1 MVAHRALRARALLR
15 RARAPS
21 CRRPQLAGLSTA
33 APKSWVPRD
42 SEKLEKAAV
51 SALLHEYSVKQ
62 QRTAEKMVP
71 WFLRQ
76 MPAAYFR
83 LVGDDERLAHLQATA
98 GLFDEA
104 TGGLVD
110 EDLEFRIVSPTDA
123 EGRRHITYA
132 RVRDRPGTL
141 ERQVGALLGSDGGAL
156 ENVKVFTSDCG
167 SLCLNVF
174 TLADSARPT
183 HHATEAAAAAAAAP
197 HVAFAEDRDGD
208 FWAEAA
214 VLAHAA
220 RCSPHYLAT
229 TRPDRWSFHRELH
242 ASVAGTESVAAG
254 TYAAAADDG
263 EPDAAWIA
271 VAAPN
276 ALPANFLHKL
286 LRLLGGLDLAVKR
299 CHVDV
304 VADGADE
311 CVLVRVLAAP
321 GAAAAPTALDDAVA
335 MVPRAKWLDDVALD
349 LALDGREPLS
359 AFALAK
365 AEAVAALGSLA
376 HRIVNELMM
385 EKGELLASMAAAE
398 KVKEEKDTL
407 AGEKNEGKVADVQ
420 PPDDVEDFAQS
431 VAKQIEE
438 NSILC
443 VRCGRSL
450 DHLEEITKQQ
460 ATERDKRVRC
470 LGYRVLLNPLPP
482 GQRPPDRSHAWA
494 QACMRSV
501 VVAKARHDRLHAE
514 ESLCS
519 RFPEFVHAWFA
530 KQPVIELTQKER
542 NRLLV
547 MAQQGVKEDEPT
559 VSDEDGNRWA
569 FYAKVKQLAALGST
583 EANLFWLLLDE
594 THGDDYLAFFLHCL
608 TAIVSVAGATLHDQ
622 LGLCGRG
629 LSYRQLALLA
639 AKDDPNLR
647 KTDGSYDAAVLVKH
661 LDSCVRGTGV
671 VFVYLAQA
679 YATLDALLVGPLKLR
694 GEVVKKAVRGLA
706 HPATES
712 KLGDFDDGKGLP
724 RDDAN
729 VWLLYGTVPRDTV
742 VPKPKE
748 PKKRAGDDGDAP
760 KPKAETPRTYCL
772 RAAKEANKD
781 AHDGLTLAID
791 MFSFLQVLMHIFKDE
806 QSTRNAAVRVM
817 FGAAAGPRGDF
828 GNLTSDSISAIDKA
842 TAELKKS
849 NGDLA
854 FAKLPKDLTLD
865 LPKFASVARALWP
878 RRAAARHLR
887 RDFDGTI
894 VTHALRPC
902 VEKSPRAIGSS
913 KNEPNRRRCDRA
925 REA

>member
-1 MVAHRALRARALLR
+1 MVAHRAPRALLR

-21 CRRPQLAGLSTA
+21 CRRLQLAGLSTA

-183 HHATEAAAAAAAAP
+183 HHATEADAAAAAAP
-197 HVAFAEDRDGD
+197 HVAFASDRDGG

-254 TYAAAADDG
+254 SYAAAADDG

-304 VADGADE
+304 VADGENGE

-376 HRIVNELMM
+376 HRTLSREDSLAFSASAVRHILRG
-385 EKGELLASMAAAE
+385 KSAGYDAIADDAATLLLARTAPA
-398 KVKEEKDTL
+398 
-407 AGEKNEGKVADVQ
+407 
-420 PPDDVEDFAQS
+420 
-431 VAKQIEE
+431 
-438 NSILC
+438 
-443 VRCGRSL
+443 
-450 DHLEEITKQQ
+450 
-460 ATERDKRVRC
+460 
-470 LGYRVLLNPLPP
+470 
-482 GQRPPDRSHAWA
+482 
-494 QACMRSV
+494 
-501 VVAKARHDRLHAE
+501 
-514 ESLCS
+514 
-519 RFPEFVHAWFA
+519 
-530 KQPVIELTQKER
+530 
-542 NRLLV
+542 
-547 MAQQGVKEDEPT
+547 
-559 VSDEDGNRWA
+559 
-569 FYAKVKQLAALGST
+569 LAA
-583 EANLFWLLLDE
+583 
-594 THGDDYLAFFLHCL
+594 
-608 TAIVSVAGATLHDQ
+608 
-622 LGLCGRG
+622 
-629 LSYRQLALLA
+629 
-639 AKDDPNLR
+639 
-647 KTDGSYDAAVLVKH
+647 
-661 LDSCVRGTGV
+661 
-671 VFVYLAQA
+671 
-679 YATLDALLVGPLKLR
+679 
-694 GEVVKKAVRGLA
+694 
-706 HPATES
+706 
-712 KLGDFDDGKGLP
+712 
-724 RDDAN
+724 
-729 VWLLYGTVPRDTV
+729 
-742 VPKPKE
+742 
-748 PKKRAGDDGDAP
+748 
-760 KPKAETPRTYCL
+760 
-772 RAAKEANKD
+772 
-781 AHDGLTLAID
+781 
-791 MFSFLQVLMHIFKDE
+791 
-806 QSTRNAAVRVM
+806 
-817 FGAAAGPRGDF
+817 GAAAAVDV
-828 GNLTSDSISAIDKA
+828 
-842 TAELKKS
+842 
-849 NGDLA
+849 GDLA
-854 FAKLPKDLTLD
+854 DRVERLTNAD
-865 LPKFASVARALWP
+865 G
-878 RRAAARHLR
+878 AARRVLETVATHARTCLGSNADRPGRYALALALDPREVAASAADAPTPFGVIFVHGR
-887 RDFDGTI
+887 RFDGFHVRFRPI
-894 VTHALRPC
+894 ARGGARLVTPRSAEAFAH
-902 VEKSPRAIGSS
+902 ESSPA
-913 KNEPNRRRCDRA
+913 
-925 REA
+925 